1 MNRLELRNAIKDRLT
16 IRSDGGGN
24 SLDGLI
30 TNTFINTSINDALNR
45 VSLEKDWWW
54 LATSSSPTFN
64 TTTGKSALPADFM
77 RANELVINDSPVEYV
92 PFETYLDPESEFSS
106 YGYTIY
112 GKDLCIT
119 PIPTTSPPATFYYFK
134 SEPALASDGDS
145 PIMPPVYHYAIVAYG
160 SFLCSARRQDEQ
172 RASLYLQEYTNFLR
186 SMNDD
191 NRASIKRRIKYTRAR
206 DYASWE

>member
-1 MNRLELRNAIKDRLT
+1 MNRGELRTAIKDRLT
-16 IRSDGGGN
+16 IRSDGSGN

-30 TNTFINTSINDALNR
+30 TNTFVNTSINDALNR
-45 VSLEKDWWW
+45 ISLEKDWWW
-54 LATSSSPTFN
+54 LATSSTPTFS

-77 RANELVINDSPVEYV
+77 RANELVVNGGPVEYI
-92 PFETYLDPESEFSS
+92 PFETYLDPQADLTD

-112 GKDLCIT
+112 GKDLCLT
-119 PIPTTSPPATFYYFK
+119 PVPSVAPTATFYYFK
-134 SEPALASDGDS
+134 AEPALASDSDS
-145 PIMPPVYHYAIVAYG
+145 PIMPAVYHYCIVAYG
-160 SFLCSARRQDEQ
+160 AFLCAARRQDEQ
-172 RASLYLQEYTNFLR
+172 RASLYLQEYANFLK

>member
-1 MNRLELRNAIKDRLT
+1 MDRLALRNAIKDRLT
-16 IRSDGGGN
+16 IRSDGSGN

-30 TNTFINTSINDALNR
+30 TNTFVNTSINDALNR
-45 VSLEKDWWW
+45 ISLEKDWWW

-64 TTTGKSALPADFM
+64 TTTGKSALPSDFM
-77 RANELVINDSPVEYV
+77 RANELVINGSPVEYI
-92 PFETYLDPESEFSS
+92 PFETYLDPQADVTD

-119 PIPTTSPPATFYYFK
+119 PVPSTSPPATFYYFK
-134 SEPALASDGDS
+134 AEPALSSDTAV
-145 PIMPPVYHYAIVAYG
+145 PLMPEVYHYAIVCYG
-160 SFLCSARRQDEQ
+160 SFLCAARRQDEQ

-206 DYASWE
+206 DYATWE